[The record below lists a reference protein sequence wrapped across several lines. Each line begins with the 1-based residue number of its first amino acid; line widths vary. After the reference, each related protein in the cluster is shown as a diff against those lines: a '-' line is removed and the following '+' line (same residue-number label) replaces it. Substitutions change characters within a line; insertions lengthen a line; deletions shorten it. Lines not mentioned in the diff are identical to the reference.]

1 MSTWAGRPHLSI
13 LGGKEEDR
21 FTQYLAELLRA
32 PVVLSAFLKSVCGL
46 SAIVDS
52 QISARTQ
59 VTIPGGRPDLAI
71 RSESLYLLCEA
82 KVSSWL
88 HEEQLTPYARE
99 LEQWHQAHPQGTARL
114 FVLAPQRQVGG
125 IVQAAER
132 DLAGAGLDQWR
143 PTSITWEQIAALF
156 QGLDVEDRRLM
167 LHLQEFAEIVTYR
180 LGEPLRPF
188 TLEECRQLDDPLVAR
203 SICRARLL
211 VDLVKELL
219 SQRGLR
225 SAPSVGRLYDG
236 YYLKYDGRTWWYG
249 LWIEAWAKI
258 GWSPVFLQ
266 LLGYSN
272 WPLPPFPAGLPSPA
286 GFQLDNVEYIVVPLA
301 IRHDV
306 ELEKLADEQAEVIW
320 RFAIELPESGSSEQQ
335 A

>member
-188 TLEECRQLDDPLVAR
+188 TLEECRQLDRVSPDYLCLFI
-203 SICRARLL
+203 S
-211 VDLVKELL
+211 ELF
-219 SQRGLR
+219 
-225 SAPSVGRLYDG
+225 
-236 YYLKYDGRTWWYG
+236 
-249 LWIEAWAKI
+249 E
-258 GWSPVFLQ
+258 F
-266 LLGYSN
+266 
-272 WPLPPFPAGLPSPA
+272 
-286 GFQLDNVEYIVVPLA
+286 YIVSDGEGNYYIFHV
-301 IRHDV
+301 V
-306 ELEKLADEQAEVIW
+306 ELESRRGRKTGWKRWQGPI
-320 RFAIELPESGSSEQQ
+320 RIS
-335 A
+335 